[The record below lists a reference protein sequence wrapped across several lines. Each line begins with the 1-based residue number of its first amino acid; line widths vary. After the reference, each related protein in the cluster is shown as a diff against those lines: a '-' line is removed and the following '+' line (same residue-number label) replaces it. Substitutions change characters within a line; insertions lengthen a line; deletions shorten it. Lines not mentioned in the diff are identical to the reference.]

1 MVEYNLFWFIVLLII
16 GISFISLAIFYS
28 IQMAFGQDIDPKG
41 YCLYS
46 KTYPYTVLCKQMTI
60 DEMCD
65 KFYDTGNWA
74 LYTKLACML
83 R

>member
-1 MVEYNLFWFIVLLII
+1 
-16 GISFISLAIFYS
+16 
-28 IQMAFGQDIDPKG
+28 MAFGQDIDPKG